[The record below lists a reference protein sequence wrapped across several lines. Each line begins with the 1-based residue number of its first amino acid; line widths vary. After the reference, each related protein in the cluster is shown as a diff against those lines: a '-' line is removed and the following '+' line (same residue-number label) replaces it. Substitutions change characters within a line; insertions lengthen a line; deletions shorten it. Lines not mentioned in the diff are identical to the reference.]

1 MPRISTALLI
11 AAFPLAL
18 ALARADEPAAK
29 DDLAKL
35 QGEWKT
41 MIGANKDRP
50 VTFSIKD
57 KAIAVKFTTGDG
69 DTLNLK
75 GEIKLN
81 DSASPRTIDFVK
93 FKNNGED
100 MEDSLGLYKVDGDKL
115 TVCVGAPGEPRPGD
129 FKAGE
134 GDEPPHLWTFT
145 RPK

>member
-1 MPRISTALLI
+1 MRRLPMALLI
-11 AAFPLAL
+11 LPLSLAL
-18 ALARADEPAAK
+18 AAADDPAPTG
-29 DDLAKL
+29 DLAKL

-41 MIGANKDRP
+41 MIGPNKDRP

-69 DTLNLK
+69 EALNLK
-75 GEIKLN
+75 GELKLGE
-81 DSASPRTIDFVK
+81 SASPRTIDFVK

-100 MEDSLGLYKVDGDKL
+100 MDDSLGLYKVDGDAL
-115 TVCVGAPGEPRPGD
+115 TVCVGGPGESRPTE
-129 FKAGE
+129 FKAGD